1 MTIPSSYLN
10 KNLNTI
16 PPINRVHHLAKP
28 RSTTNATKQ
37 SNQNKNDRKN
47 ATTTRLDTKSV
58 ALGVVSF
65 VALGA
70 TIVSCVLWSKN
81 KKLQSQAVPSSPK
94 LPNILETAEYKA
106 LEAKNATLEKTLNK
120 NNEYATEMRK
130 IHEIINPNATHAAL
144 ESTTTIVN
152 NLKDYITLGF
162 PRALMLWMRLLK
174 DFNPQDGDWNIFP
187 LMKNSYLTFEKEMT
201 KIQALHQQK
210 YPDTAN
216 LIALLPEKGYA
227 RMPFD
232 IPPSEGYTSIHSGS
246 RASSSY
252 IGHEGLRQY
261 NNRLLDAYELVEKD
275 LFSDKEF
282 YREPVEYTTVDWKRL
297 AEGKNLLALTTEQ
310 VSGIFMSISN
320 LSRQCCL
327 GSDIHHGWHM
337 QMQEEF
343 LSRYLKK
350 EGYDGVYLHDPEI
363 KQGMFNSR
371 LYLFDK
377 PDLSQYEFKE

>member
-1 MTIPSSYLN
+1 MTIPSSCFN
-10 KNLNTI
+10 KNLNTM
-16 PPINRVHHLAKP
+16 PPIHRFKDLAKP

-47 ATTTRLDTKSV
+47 ATTTKLDTKSV
-58 ALGVVSF
+58 ALGVVSL

-81 KKLQSQAVPSSPK
+81 KKLQSQAVPPSPK

-106 LEAKNATLEKTLNK
+106 LEAKNAALEKALNK
-120 NNEYATEMRK
+120 NDEYATEMRK
-130 IHEIINPNATHAAL
+130 IHEIINPNATNVAL
-144 ESTTTIVN
+144 EGTTEVVKE
-152 NLKDYITLGF
+152 LKDAITFGLS
-162 PRALMLWMRLLK
+162 RSLMIWMRLLK
-174 DFNPQDGDWNIFP
+174 DFNPQVGDWNILP
-187 LMKNSYLTFEKEMT
+187 LMQNTYLTFEKEMT
-201 KIQALHQQK
+201 EILDLHK
-210 YPDTAN
+210 KEYPDIAN
-216 LIALLPEKGYA
+216 LITLLPEKGYA

-232 IPPSEGYTSIHSGS
+232 IPPSEGYADIHSSGRVSGS
-246 RASSSY
+246 S

-261 NNRLLDAYELVEKD
+261 NNRLLDAYELVEWD

-282 YREPVEYTTVDWKRL
+282 YREPVEYTTVDWKAL
-297 AEGKNLLALTTEQ
+297 VKEKNLLVLTPEQ
-310 VSGIFMSISN
+310 VSCIFTSLFS
-320 LSRQCCL
+320 LSHQCL
-327 GSDIHHGWHM
+327 PGAHIHHGWQM

-343 LSRYLKK
+343 LSSYLKR